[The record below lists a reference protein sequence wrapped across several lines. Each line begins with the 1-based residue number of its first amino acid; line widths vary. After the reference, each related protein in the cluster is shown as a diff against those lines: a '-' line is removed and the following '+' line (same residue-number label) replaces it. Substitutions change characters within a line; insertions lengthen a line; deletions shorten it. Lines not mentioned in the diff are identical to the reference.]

1 MHVLPPPAAD
11 VASITVAVISLAS
24 SLLTA
29 VAGGWWA
36 YYSEERKDRRA
47 TDRLL
52 RKYRDPL
59 LLAAQDLQ
67 ARLFNLVELSIT
79 DAFIGAGERCEDSL
93 FVYTAFLFGQY
104 LCWVYILRRQTQF
117 LCFTTEERTS
127 TKTLVELLDRI
138 KIVLNTDRYGKLP
151 FMLWKGD
158 QMAIGELMCIK
169 EGDELMCMGYS
180 AFHAKWKQ
188 SQRLQAQSATQANG
202 NGDLDAVSGT
212 SEKPITAFDEASSLR
227 GWFRPMEDGIHDLHN
242 ARQRKTYCPD
252 DRLCRLQHCLAD
264 LIYALDP
271 NGIRAVKDS
280 TKVRSAKHC
289 PCSSCGTALHRTTSI
304 GRNEA
309 VVGTQRQDMA

>member
-1 MHVLPPPAAD
+1 MVD
-11 VASITVAVISLAS
+11 VAAITVAVISLAS

-79 DAFIGAGERCEDSL
+79 DAFMDAGERCEDSL
-93 FVYTAFLFGQY
+93 FIYTAFLFGQY

-117 LCFTTEERTS
+117 LCFTTEERSS
-127 TKTLVELLDRI
+127 TKTLVEDLDRI
-138 KIVLNTDRYGKLP
+138 KIVLNTDRYGKIP

-158 QMAIGELMCIK
+158 QMAIGELMCFK
-169 EGDELMCMGYS
+169 EGEELMCMGYS
-180 AFHAKWKQ
+180 AFNAKWKQ
-188 SQRLQAQSATQANG
+188 SQQSQQLQAQSPSQLNG
-202 NGDLDAVSGT
+202 NGGLDGVSES
-212 SEKPITAFDEASSLR
+212 SEKPIAAFVEANVFR
-227 GWFRPMEDGIHDLHN
+227 RWFTPIEDGIRDLHD
-242 ARQRKTYCPD
+242 ARQRKMYCPD
-252 DRLCRLQHCLAD
+252 DRLRRLQHCLAD

-280 TKVRSAKHC
+280 TKVRPAKHC

-304 GRNEA
+304 GRNET
-309 VVGTQRQDMA
+309 VVGARRQDMA

>member
-1 MHVLPPPAAD
+1 MVD

-67 ARLFNLVELSIT
+67 ARLFNVVELSIT
-79 DAFIGAGERCEDSL
+79 DSFMGAGERCEDSL

-117 LCFTTEERTS
+117 LCFTTEERSS

-158 QMAIGELMCIK
+158 QMAIGELMCVK

-180 AFHAKWKQ
+180 AFNFKWKQ
-188 SQRLQAQSATQANG
+188 SQLLQAQPPSQVNG
-202 NGDLDAVSGT
+202 NGGLDALSGS
-212 SEKPITAFDEASSLR
+212 SEKPITAYDEANVFR
-227 GWFRPMEDGIHDLHN
+227 GWFTPIEDGIHDLHN

-252 DRLCRLQHCLAD
+252 DRLRRLQHCLAD

-280 TKVRSAKHC
+280 TKVRSPKHC

-309 VVGTQRQDMA
+309 VVGAPRQDMA

>member
-1 MHVLPPPAAD
+1 MVD

-158 QMAIGELMCIK
+158 QMAI
-169 EGDELMCMGYS
+169 
-180 AFHAKWKQ
+180 
-188 SQRLQAQSATQANG
+188 
-202 NGDLDAVSGT
+202 VSG
-212 SEKPITAFDEASSLR
+212 SPEKPMAGFDEANNLR
-227 GWFRPMEDGIHDLHN
+227 GWFAPIEDGIYDLHN
-242 ARQRKTYCPD
+242 ARQRKTYCLD
-252 DRLCRLQHCLAD
+252 DRVRRLQHCLAD

-309 VVGTQRQDMA
+309 VVGAQRQDMA